1 MESKEQILKLE
12 NENAKLKEQL
22 EHLKNDVQHY
32 RIRSALLDK
41 TNLPKAK
48 SVACYN
54 CKYAAFV
61 RYGKSGLCFLGCRR
75 SLAKGGCNDYEHT
88 DYNKVDLDEMWDYLV
103 RLGKDYYPSQVLSQ
117 TCEREQ
123 LQKPPCHEQ

>member
-1 MESKEQILKLE
+1 MFGKSRIKELE
-12 NENAKLKEQL
+12 QENASLKERI
-22 EHLKNDVQHY
+22 EYLKKDVQHY

-54 CKYAAFV
+54 CNYAAFV
-61 RYGKSGLCFLGCRR
+61 RYGKSGLCFLGCGR

>member
-54 CKYAAFV
+54 CKYAAYV
-61 RYGKSGLCFLGCRR
+61 RYGECGVVFLGCGRA
-75 SLAKGGCNDYEHT
+75 LAKGGCDGYEYT
-88 DYNKVDLDEMWDYLV
+88 DANRPNLDEIRDYMV
-103 RLGKDYYPSQVLSQ
+103 TEGKDWQPSQVLSQ
-117 TCEREQ
+117 CGVYANAHT
-123 LQKPPCHEQ
+123 PPCLEL

>member
-61 RYGKSGLCFLGCRR
+61 RYGKSGLCFLGCGR
-75 SLAKGGCNDYEHT
+75 SLAKGGCNY
-88 DYNKVDLDEMWDYLV
+88 
-103 RLGKDYYPSQVLSQ
+103 
-117 TCEREQ
+117 
-123 LQKPPCHEQ
+123 